1 MRPSPPPRSS
11 GVFSSSA
18 PPTAVRRLALSRR
31 GSAENAVLL
40 TCRSLWLSGRLTM
53 AFARWLA
60 ARASPP
66 CLPARSPV
74 TCECSEIFSQLCAL
88 GRFLFFLCS
97 ICNVRTLRNLSP
109 SRLRSRSFLVFVF
122 CVDGSLYVVRFPGA
136 LSCRVSW
143 RRAGFRCRPCQGSSR
158 SKCLTSSLSRPSPAS
173 R

>member
-88 GRFLFFLCS
+88 GRFFFFFAEFVTSEHSAILVLPDCGRGHFLFLFFVLMARCTS
-97 ICNVRTLRNLSP
+97 YVFP
-109 SRLRSRSFLVFVF
+109 ARSRAGYLGGELDSDADLVKVLH
-122 CVDGSLYVVRFPGA
+122 V
-136 LSCRVSW
+136 
-143 RRAGFRCRPCQGSSR
+143 
-158 SKCLTSSLSRPSPAS
+158 PSA
-173 R
+173 